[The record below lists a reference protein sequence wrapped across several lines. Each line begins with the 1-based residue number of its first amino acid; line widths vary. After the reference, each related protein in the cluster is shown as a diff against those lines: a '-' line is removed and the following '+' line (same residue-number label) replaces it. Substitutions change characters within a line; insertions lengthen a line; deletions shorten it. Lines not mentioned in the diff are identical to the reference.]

1 MTPHTV
7 DTGTD
12 QLLCALAD
20 GVATITLNR
29 PDKRNALSDEL
40 TPALRQ
46 TLLVLEADPAVR
58 CIVITGAGRAF
69 CAGGDV
75 SGMGNSGTGPAGPQ
89 AQSRRSST

>member
-1 MTPHTV
+1 MTAQTI
-7 DTGTD
+7 DTGID
-12 QLLCALAD
+12 QLLCALAN

-46 TLLVLEADPAVR
+46 MLLVVEADPAVR
-58 CIVITGAGRAF
+58 CVVITGAGRAF

-75 SGMGNSGTGPAGPQ
+75 SGKV
-89 AQSRRSST
+89 SRACR